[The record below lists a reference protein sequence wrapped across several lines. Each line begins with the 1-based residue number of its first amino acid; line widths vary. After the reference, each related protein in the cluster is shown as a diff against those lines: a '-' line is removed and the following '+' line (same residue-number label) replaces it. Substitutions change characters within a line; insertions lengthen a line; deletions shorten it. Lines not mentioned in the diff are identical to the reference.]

1 MATYIQLKNT
11 WTCTPDI
18 KSFLYEAIVVE
29 RRPLLVCDGSLGTWG
44 WNRSLEIEPAQLW
57 IFCSYR
63 REYPPSLARF
73 IKKLYFLFCILLHR
87 LNQPLARFAAHFLTT
102 WFCQELTIK
111 HSAPA
116 SSSVHYSFY
125 SHCPHNAVI
134 TVYFFFELLLLLLLC
149 PLLAKSHRLHTHENT
164 HCVPTLRSAW
174 KGKGAPIQGLTAIH
188 NFMWLRTTLWPSK
201 LQQNRCSVVKQ

>member
-1 MATYIQLKNT
+1 MSTYIQLKNT
-11 WTCTPDI
+11 RTCTPDI

-63 REYPPSLARF
+63 REYLPYLTRF
-73 IKKLYFLFCILLHR
+73 IKKKLYFSFCILLHR

-134 TVYFFFELLLLLLLC
+134 TVYFFFELLLLLLCCAHCLRNHIGC
-149 PLLAKSHRLHTHENT
+149 THMKT
-164 HCVPTLRSAW
+164 HIVC
-174 KGKGAPIQGLTAIH
+174 QH
-188 NFMWLRTTLWPSK
+188 
-201 LQQNRCSVVKQ
+201 

>member
-1 MATYIQLKNT
+1 M
-11 WTCTPDI
+11 D
-18 KSFLYEAIVVE
+18 FLLISEGI
-29 RRPLLVCDGSLGTWG
+29 
-44 WNRSLEIEPAQLW
+44 
-57 IFCSYR
+57 
-63 REYPPSLARF
+63 PS
-73 IKKLYFLFCILLHR
+73 ISGKIHKKFSFCILLHR

-134 TVYFFFELLLLLLLC
+134 TVYFFFELLLLLLVLC

-188 NFMWLRTTLWPSK
+188 NFMWLRPTCWPSK
-201 LQQNRCSVVKQ
+201 LQQNHCSVVRQ